1 MDNKR
6 LILIGILSFSLLM
19 IWENWQRAHAPKP
32 VQSASTAAGAQSSP
46 LPVPTTQSG
55 AAAITAPGVQTATPA
70 AADYASAAKAVVKTD
85 LLQVEVSALG
95 GDVIR
100 AELLQHKASG
110 DSSQNFVLLEDKGK
124 HTYLAQ
130 SGLLG
135 NGLPNHKTLYQMQAG
150 EYVLKEGQDKIEL
163 RLKAEPVNGVAVEK
177 VLSFKRGSYVVDVSY
192 ELSNTS
198 AAPVDAK
205 AYYQFA
211 RDGKGAE
218 TTTGFMGGVTTFTG
232 PAFYT
237 DEKKFQKVA
246 FSDIE
251 KDKASFQK
259 EAKDGWIAMVQHYFV
274 AGYLP
279 QGDLQREF
287 FVRKLSED
295 FYSAGVMLPVSVAA
309 GQKAS
314 ISVPMYVGP
323 QEQNKLKDL
332 APGFDL
338 VVDYGW
344 MTMIAVPLFW
354 LLSVIHKF
362 VGNWGWAII
371 ILTIIVKAAFFP
383 LSAASYRSMAKMKT
397 LMPRMKQLQE
407 RYSNDKMKMNQEL
420 MELYKREKVN
430 PMGGC
435 LPILVQIPVFMALY
449 WVLLGVVEMRQAP
462 WILWITDLSVKDPYY
477 VLPIIMGVSMLIQTK
492 LNPAPPDPMQAKVMM
507 AMPFIFTVM
516 FLWFPSGLVLYW
528 VVNNVLSIAQQWYIT
543 RQIESGADTA
553 KA

>member
-32 VQSASTAAGAQSSP
+32 VQTTSAAAGQSNA
-46 LPVPTTQSG
+46 LPAPIAQSG
-55 AAAITAPGVQTATPA
+55 AAAGVQGDAPAVPA
-70 AADYASAAKAVVKTD
+70 AATDYASAAKAVVKTD

-100 AELLQHKASG
+100 VELLQHKASG
-110 DSSQNFVLLEDKGK
+110 DASQNFVLLEEKGK

-135 NGLPNHKTLYQMQAG
+135 EGLPNHKTVYQMQGG
-150 EYVLKEGQDKIEL
+150 EYQLKDGQDKIEL
-163 RLKAEPVNGVAVEK
+163 RLKAVPVNGVAVDK
-177 VLSFKRGSYVVDVSY
+177 VLSFKRGSYVVDVAY
-192 ELSNTS
+192 ELSNTR
-198 AAPVDAK
+198 AEPINTT

-211 RDGKGAE
+211 RDGQGAE

-246 FSDIE
+246 FSDID

-259 EAKDGWIAMVQHYFV
+259 EAKDGWVAMVQHYFV

-279 QGDLQREF
+279 QGELSREF
-287 FVRKLSED
+287 FVRKLSQD
-295 FYSAGVMLPVSVAA
+295 FYSAGVKLPVEVAA

-323 QEQNKLKDL
+323 QEQNKLKEL

-371 ILTIIVKAAFFP
+371 ILTILVKAAFFP
-383 LSAASYRSMAKMKT
+383 LSATSYRSMAKMKT

-407 RYSNDKMKMNQEL
+407 RYANDKMKMNQEL

-477 VLPIIMGVSMLIQTK
+477 VLPIIMGISMLVQTK

-528 VVNNVLSIAQQWYIT
+528 VVNNILSIAQQWYIT
-543 RQIESGADTA
+543 RQIEAGGDAA